1 MSSAISPCGSC
12 PGRISSHQ
20 KLVLM
25 DAPVHPPRLFPES
38 LVNSAAVSNGWFP
51 GGPVPPPLRH
61 PQANR
66 WRQSLRSLVFLVEKN
81 KNHWSPHCKHVEVNM
96 LEPKP
101 KTIRLSDYPWQ
112 LRRFQPNQIFILKI
126 KPLLNINR
134 LKHILCL
141 KKHLLQTKTKHSIP
155 ILND

>member
-1 MSSAISPCGSC
+1 
-12 PGRISSHQ
+12 
-20 KLVLM
+20 
-25 DAPVHPPRLFPES
+25 
-38 LVNSAAVSNGWFP
+38 VNSAAVSNGWFP
-51 GGPVPPPLRH
+51 VGPVPPPLRH